1 MEGQLIRDAELKRPR
16 PLAHLRLPSKVE
28 NALLRQGI
36 RTIGQL
42 ISRSR
47 EDLVTEVRGL
57 GSTGAL
63 AIVDALAGEG
73 LTLANDAGEMRYP
86 GKTRQHVL
94 NHYAWL
100 DPVSPTPPTG
110 EPSRPSLVP
119 THFLPEPGERVPC
132 PYPPQN

>member
-1 MEGQLIRDAELKRPR
+1 MEGQLIRGAELKRPG

-57 GSTGAL
+57 GSTAAL

-73 LTLANDAGEMRYP
+73 LTLADDAGEMRYP

-100 DPVSPTPPTG
+100 DPVSPIPPTG
-110 EPSRPSLVP
+110 ERPLPFPVP
-119 THFLPEPGERVPC
+119 AHFLPEPGERVPC
-132 PYPPQN
+132 PYQPQN